1 MCGPDQH
8 SRSGSATV
16 TAMTHLV
23 LTAIGDDREGL
34 VSALSRTVE
43 SHGGNWLDSQFSHLA
58 GKFAGI
64 VLIEIPAS
72 GVQELT
78 AAAAALEGEVGL
90 SVEVTQ
96 GRAQAPAAAE
106 ASASAA
112 EARAVAVRLV
122 GLDRPGL
129 VRQISTALAEQR
141 VSIGSFRSW
150 TSSAPQGGGVLFE
163 AESVVSVPAGLE
175 IEVVRAALEPI
186 ADELMVDLELDE
198 QP

>member
-1 MCGPDQH
+1 M
-8 SRSGSATV
+8 

-90 SVEVTQ
+90 AVEVTQ
-96 GRAQAPAAAE
+96 GRAQSPEAAE
-106 ASASAA
+106 APASAA
-112 EARAVAVRLV
+112 DAQAARAVAVRLV

-198 QP
+198 QA